1 VHKMRRIFRLAEE
14 LLASQEGLCYMALF
28 ISVLN
33 SGVLKYVTHFPHAL
47 YKFVG
52 PPFCPD

>member
-1 VHKMRRIFRLAEE
+1 VHKMGGIFRIAEE
-14 LLASQEGLCYMALF
+14 LLGSQEGLCYMESF

-33 SGVLKYVTHFPHAL
+33 SGVLKYVTHSPHAL

-52 PPFCPD
+52 PQFCPD